1 MVVLSDDYV
10 LHFDYFI
17 LEFLN
22 VTILIDSVD
31 NERTAEPQ
39 NCILNTDEKK
49 RGRITTGYFRS
60 KKDLSRPLYSQP
72 LAGWVLSA
80 RSIINALL
88 S

>member
-31 NERTAEPQ
+31 NERTAEPHRRCEFENQ
-39 NCILNTDEKK
+39 FE
-49 RGRITTGYFRS
+49 
-60 KKDLSRPLYSQP
+60 
-72 LAGWVLSA
+72 
-80 RSIINALL
+80 
-88 S
+88 

>member
-39 NCILNTDEKK
+39 S
-49 RGRITTGYFRS
+49 FH
-60 KKDLSRPLYSQP
+60 
-72 LAGWVLSA
+72 
-80 RSIINALL
+80 
-88 S
+88 

>member
-31 NERTAEPQ
+31 NERTAEPHRTYVSSRT
-39 NCILNTDEKK
+39 NLN
-49 RGRITTGYFRS
+49 RISYP
-60 KKDLSRPLYSQP
+60 PL
-72 LAGWVLSA
+72 
-80 RSIINALL
+80 SIIFG
-88 S
+88 

>member
-39 NCILNTDEKK
+39 RYCFPRT
-49 RGRITTGYFRS
+49 
-60 KKDLSRPLYSQP
+60 
-72 LAGWVLSA
+72 
-80 RSIINALL
+80 
-88 S
+88 

>member
-39 NCILNTDEKK
+39 NH
-49 RGRITTGYFRS
+49 
-60 KKDLSRPLYSQP
+60 DLVMLQICS
-72 LAGWVLSA
+72 
-80 RSIINALL
+80 
-88 S
+88 

>member
-39 NCILNTDEKK
+39 TADVSTKSSVFKFI
-49 RGRITTGYFRS
+49 
-60 KKDLSRPLYSQP
+60 YSP
-72 LAGWVLSA
+72 DGW
-80 RSIINALL
+80 
-88 S
+88 